1 MPLASAP
8 NPAAAPATTAAADA
22 VSGKEVFELAEEQL
36 NAGRRLLQDGNT
48 RIRRFV
54 TERPAEAQV
63 TLHEERRR

>member
-1 MPLASAP
+1 
-8 NPAAAPATTAAADA
+8 
-22 VSGKEVFELAEEQL
+22 LAEEQL